1 MTDKFMQILVN
12 DRKSYSITQR
22 EYTDEGFLRV
32 PGNVARSGV
41 QEYLASELRLPGN
54 PNRIVKV
61 YRPPEEVFNSDSLS
75 SYDGVDITI
84 NHPDGLVNS
93 KNFKKVSV
101 GFIRGDGRRTDNDH
115 VECDHIIKAQ
125 EAIDAVNSGKCELSA
140 GYTAVYDHSPGVT
153 TDGEEYEYIQRNIRI
168 NHVAIVDRAR
178 AGATARIFDNHPTG
192 GNIMPVMIT
201 TDSGRSIDVADT
213 ANAQLVA
220 DAFDRLS
227 ARVTTAEA
235 AQQTAQAIADS
246 LTAQMAELKN
256 VSSDAAITARV
267 KEIATCQITARKIC
281 GKDFMCDSAD
291 PIEIMRS
298 ALSVK
303 MPKRDWADKA
313 AAYIQASFDMAV
325 EAEEE
330 EEEETKDSSA
340 QLAQVAADAARCNPQ
355 NKPSP
360 YELRKAQLSNAWKG
374 VK

>member
-1 MTDKFMQILVN
+1 MQILVN
-12 DRKSYSITQR
+12 DRKSYSITHR

-32 PGNVARSGV
+32 PGNVARSGI
-41 QEYLASELRLPGN
+41 QEYLASELRLSGN

-61 YRPPEEVFNSDSLS
+61 YRPPDEVFNSDSLT

-101 GFIRGDGRRTDNDH
+101 GFIRGDGRRTDDDH
-115 VECDHIIKAQ
+115 VQCDHIIKAQ
-125 EAIDAVNSGKCELSA
+125 EAIDAINSGKCELSA
-140 GYTAVYDHSPGVT
+140 GYKAVYDHSPGVT
-153 TDGEEYEYIQRNIRI
+153 SDGEEYEYIQRQIRI

-178 AGATARIFDNHPTG
+178 AGATARIFDTHPTG

-201 TDSGRSIDVADT
+201 IDSGRSIDVADT

-220 DAFDRLS
+220 DAFDRLF

-246 LTAQMAELKN
+246 LTAQMTELKN

-267 KEIATCQITARKIC
+267 KEIATCQMTARKIC
-281 GKDFMCDSAD
+281 GKDFTCDSAD

-313 AAYIQASFDMAV
+313 GAYIQASFDMA
-325 EAEEE
+325 AET
-330 EEEETKDSSA
+330 EEEETKDAAA
-340 QLAQVAADAARCNPQ
+340 QLVQVAADAARGNPQ
-355 NKPSP
+355 TKQSP
-360 YELRKAQLSNAWKG
+360 YELRKAHLSNAWKG
-374 VK
+374 AK